1 MIVIISKIPETL
13 KKLRIKC
20 KYTQK
25 QVADILKID
34 RSTYS
39 YYESGRIRP
48 DVKTILQLSQIFK
61 VDYTEI
67 LDSECNS
74 VFSDSKY
81 TQLPESKEG
90 SLGETVETTSP
101 SVPTEENLTERE
113 KDLILGVRLLSSEA
127 RNEIFK
133 MVSERFKMENRL
145 RRKNRN
151 NEQN

>member
-13 KKLRIKC
+13 KNLRIKC

-48 DVKTILQLSQIFK
+48 DVKTILQLSKIFK

-81 TQLPESKEG
+81 DQIPEHTDISVDQDKA
-90 SLGETVETTSP
+90 LLTSM
-101 SVPTEENLTERE
+101 PTDENLTDKE

-127 RNEIFK
+127 KEEIFK

-145 RRKNRN
+145 KRKTKN
-151 NEQN
+151 NEKS